1 MSQSAVSAG
10 KLATEADS
18 AIPPPGMAW
27 VPGGK
32 SLIGSD
38 RHYPEERPAHEI
50 EVEGFWMDISPV
62 TNAQFAIFVEET
74 GHVTAA
80 ELPPDQADYPDVP
93 PERLVAGS
101 AVFVAPDGPVDL
113 SHPTWWQYAPGADWR
128 HPNGPGSTISG
139 LDHHPVVHIDYADAQ
154 AYATWANKQL
164 PTEAQWEH
172 AARGG
177 LQGATYPWGDMLTP
191 NGHRLANYWH
201 GTFPWHSLKPQ
212 PPAPTPAG
220 TYPPNPYGLYDMC
233 GSVWEWTVD
242 VWEPRHTSTPS
253 QHQPSEKPT
262 QPVDV
267 WEPRHNPTPSQHQPS
282 EKPTQPVDV
291 WEPRHTSTL
300 SHNQIEKIQHPA
312 PISARVRVAGKPTH
326 LLKSDE
332 HTESKDPTQNTP
344 DHQPPCCMPTADALT
359 SQNDDQHLSQND
371 ARSNPTVRVIKGGS
385 FLCSENYCSR
395 YRPAARFPQ
404 SSDTAAN
411 HLGFRCVLTPEMQ
424 MRCNQTPPRAILEG
438 N

>member
-1 MSQSAVSAG
+1 M
-10 KLATEADS
+10 T
-18 AIPPPGMAW
+18 W

-74 GHVTAA
+74 GHVTTA
-80 ELPPDQADYPDVP
+80 EVPPDQADYPDAP

-101 AVFVAPDGPVDL
+101 AVFVAPEGPVDL
-113 SHPTWWQYAPGADWR
+113 NHPTWWQYAPGADWR
-128 HPNGPGSTISG
+128 HPNGPDSTIAG

-154 AYATWANKQL
+154 AYASWAGKQL
-164 PTEAQWEH
+164 PAEAQWEH

-177 LQGATYPWGDMLTP
+177 MKGATYPWGNRLTP
-191 NGHRLANYWH
+191 NGHRMANYWH
-201 GTFPWHSLKPQ
+201 GAFPWQNLKPH

-242 VWEPRHTSTPS
+242 VWEPWHSPPPS
-253 QHQPSEKPT
+253 H
-262 QPVDV
+262 D
-267 WEPRHNPTPSQHQPS
+267 
-282 EKPTQPVDV
+282 
-291 WEPRHTSTL
+291 
-300 SHNQIEKIQHPA
+300 QIDEIQHPA
-312 PISARVRVAGKPTH
+312 PISASVRVASRPTH
-326 LLKSDE
+326 QLKSNE
-332 HTESKDPTQNTP
+332 HTESKDTAQNTP

-359 SQNDDQHLSQND
+359 SQNDAVLNPKDARPSQHPSQND
-371 ARSNPTVRVIKGGS
+371 ARSTPIIRVIKGGS

-404 SSDTAAN
+404 SSDTATN
-411 HLGFRCVLTPEMQ
+411 HLGFRCILTPEML
-424 MRCNQTPPRAILEG
+424 MRCNETPPPCYT
-438 N
+438 

>member
-1 MSQSAVSAG
+1 M
-10 KLATEADS
+10 
-18 AIPPPGMAW
+18 PPGMAW

-38 RHYPEERPAHEI
+38 NHYPEERPAHEI

-80 ELPPDQADYPDVP
+80 EVPPDQADYPDVP

-101 AVFVAPDGPVDL
+101 AVFVAPEGPVDL
-113 SHPTWWQYAPGADWR
+113 NHPTWWQYVPGADWR
-128 HPNGPGSTISG
+128 HPNGPDSTIKG

-154 AYATWANKQL
+154 AYASWAGKQL

-177 LQGATYPWGDMLTP
+177 LKGATYPWGDQLTP
-191 NGHRLANYWH
+191 NGHRMANYWH
-201 GTFPWHSLKPQ
+201 GTFPWHNLKPH

-233 GSVWEWTVD
+233 GSILEWTVD
-242 VWEPRHTSTPS
+242 VWGPSHTSTPS
-253 QHQPSEKPT
+253 QHQPSLSANIGVPDAT
-262 QPVDV
+262 HHI
-267 WEPRHNPTPSQHQPS
+267 EPDENTAPALPRPDPNTHQS
-282 EKPTQPVDV
+282 
-291 WEPRHTSTL
+291 
-300 SHNQIEKIQHPA
+300 
-312 PISARVRVAGKPTH
+312 
-326 LLKSDE
+326 
-332 HTESKDPTQNTP
+332 
-344 DHQPPCCMPTADALT
+344 PCCMPTADAPT
-359 SQNDDQHLSQND
+359 SRND
-371 ARSNPTVRVIKGGS
+371 ALANRTIRIIKGGS

-404 SSDTAAN
+404 SSDTSTN
-411 HLGFRCVLTPEMQ
+411 HLGFRCISLSTDDEHENNML
-424 MRCNQTPPRAILEG
+424 RAD
-438 N
+438 

>member
-10 KLATEADS
+10 KLATEAEA

-27 VPGGK
+27 VPSGK

-80 ELPPDQADYPDVP
+80 ELPPDQADYPDAP

-113 SHPTWWQYAPGADWR
+113 NHPTWWQYAPGADWR
-128 HPNGPGSTISG
+128 HPNGPGSSISG

-201 GTFPWHSLKPQ
+201 GTFPWNNLKPH

-242 VWEPRHTSTPS
+242 VWEPRHTSPPS
-253 QHQPSEKPT
+253 HS
-262 QPVDV
+262 
-267 WEPRHNPTPSQHQPS
+267 
-282 EKPTQPVDV
+282 
-291 WEPRHTSTL
+291 
-300 SHNQIEKIQHPA
+300 QIEKIQHPA
-312 PISARVRVAGKPTH
+312 PISARVRVASKPTH

-344 DHQPPCCMPTADALT
+344 DPQPPCCMPTADALT
-359 SQNDDQHLSQND
+359 SQNDAVLNPQDTHLSQND

>member
-1 MSQSAVSAG
+1 MSQSEVSAG

-18 AIPPPGMAW
+18 ALPPPGMVW

-32 SLIGSD
+32 SLIGSN

-62 TNAQFAIFVEET
+62 TNAQFAFFVEET
-74 GHVTAA
+74 GHATGA
-80 ELPPDQADYPDVP
+80 ELPPARADYPDAP

-101 AVFVAPDGPVDL
+101 AVFVAPEGPVDL
-113 SHPTWWQYAPGADWR
+113 NHPTWWQYVPGADWR
-128 HPNGPGSTISG
+128 HPDGPDSAIAG

-154 AYATWANKQL
+154 AYASWAGKQL

-177 LQGATYPWGDMLTP
+177 LPGATYPWGNRLAP
-191 NGHRLANYWH
+191 NGHRMANYWH
-201 GTFPWHSLKPQ
+201 GTFPWQNLKPH

-220 TYPPNPYGLYDMC
+220 TFPPNAYGLYDMC

-242 VWEPRHTSTPS
+242 VWEPRHS
-253 QHQPSEKPT
+253 
-262 QPVDV
+262 
-267 WEPRHNPTPSQHQPS
+267 PTPSQHQPS

-291 WEPRHTSTL
+291 WEPRHTPTP
-300 SHNQIEKIQHPA
+300 NQHQPSE
-312 PISARVRVAGKPTH
+312 KPTQPVDVWEPRH
-326 LLKSDE
+326 SPTPSQHQPSEPAIVKTANNSSHQLKSNE
-332 HTESKDPTQNTP
+332 HEESKDP
-344 DHQPPCCMPTADALT
+344 DHHSPCCMPTANALT
-359 SQNDDQHLSQND
+359 NQNR
-371 ARSNPTVRVIKGGS
+371 APTVRVIKGGS

-404 SSDTAAN
+404 SADTATN
-411 HLGFRCVLTPEMQ
+411 HLGFRCIRLSTHLAQ
-424 MRCNQTPPRAILEG
+424 HRR
-438 N
+438 